1 MCAVAASHSAPLP
14 YKLLEYHLWCGC
26 GLVLAAH
33 GPPVASLHVASSL
46 VSCAFSFVAACYL
59 AADGWLVGIPI
70 AAGKLPDRT
79 CESVR
84 PLARYA
90 ARGIEDQTSIES
102 GGGIGHHV
110 SCLPAVCVC
119 GCCCA
124 LCCALSLPC
133 ALLASCAKRRPSRGR
148 RRNSGGEIDV
158 NRIYR
163 LCGRVSAVAQPLD

>member
-1 MCAVAASHSAPLP
+1 MGGRTTVGSRV
-14 YKLLEYHLWCGC
+14 YQWTQ
-26 GLVLAAH
+26 
-33 GPPVASLHVASSL
+33 
-46 VSCAFSFVAACYL
+46 SFVVDWL
-59 AADGWLVGIPI
+59 AVDDWLADALT
-70 AAGKLPDRT
+70 AAGTLPGRT

-124 LCCALSLPC
+124 LSLSCAV
-133 ALLASCAKRRPSRGR
+133 ASCVRRRPSRGR
-148 RRNSGGEIDV
+148 RRNSGGEIGV
-158 NRIYR
+158 NWSQRF
-163 LCGRVSAVAQPLD
+163 CGRVSAVAVNLSIEMNLGATQAIGAGPKDASDAGLR

>member
-59 AADGWLVGIPI
+59 AADGRLVGIPI

-90 ARGIEDQTSIES
+90 ARGSGVQTSIES
-102 GGGIGHHV
+102 GGGIAHHV

-124 LCCALSLPC
+124 LSLSCAV
-133 ALLASCAKRRPSRGR
+133 ASCVRRRPSRGR